1 MFVFLFCKQIV
12 IIILSVV
19 LLIAAAIQ
27 LQLIPSLPTLVPIQV
42 QGKNARTQR
51 AIHKLLLEFLLINPN
66 V

>member
-19 LLIAAAIQ
+19 LLIATAIQ

-51 AIHKLLLEFLLINPN
+51 AIHKYLFVYFFI
-66 V
+66 VY